1 MRSWPLPVWIALLWS
16 LTPVLALGFAGGWL
30 VRVLDRL
37 PIAVRLLLPCL
48 CGIPYLLVAFSFG
61 EFRWEWCALYFELP
75 VLIALIL
82 CSARLRDEQQK
93 GTWLDALVLL
103 CLGLAVDLRW
113 FEAAWPR
120 SLTFVGKLVLVG
132 SGLYGFMA
140 IRQLSDVGFDLRIR
154 LRDLLIGLREAA
166 FFAPVAIGLGLAL
179 GFLQWHARL
188 PRLGEIGFAWAF
200 TFLFIAIP
208 EELYFRG
215 WVQNLLERRLRR
227 LPALLV
233 TAAVFG
239 LAHFNKRTTF
249 FNGQYVL
256 LATLAGIFYG
266 RAWRQERRVAASA
279 ITHATTDAIWSIW
292 FRH

>member
-1 MRSWPLPVWIALLWS
+1 MDAMRSWPLPVWIALLWS
-16 LTPVLALGFAGGWL
+16 LTPVLALGFAGGWI

-82 CSARLRDEQQK
+82 WSARLRDEQQK

-215 WVQNLLERRLRR
+215 W
-227 LPALLV
+227 
-233 TAAVFG
+233 
-239 LAHFNKRTTF
+239 
-249 FNGQYVL
+249 
-256 LATLAGIFYG
+256 
-266 RAWRQERRVAASA
+266 
-279 ITHATTDAIWSIW
+279 
-292 FRH
+292 